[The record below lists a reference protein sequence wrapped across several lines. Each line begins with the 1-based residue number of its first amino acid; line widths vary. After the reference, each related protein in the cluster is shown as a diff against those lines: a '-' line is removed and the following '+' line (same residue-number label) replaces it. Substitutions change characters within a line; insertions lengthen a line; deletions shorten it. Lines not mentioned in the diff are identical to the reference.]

1 MKQYDVLRDAK
12 KYMEA
17 FLQIKRKD
25 GKIVPLRLNSAQRRL
40 HETICEQE
48 KAGKPIR
55 IIILKSR
62 QMGFSTLTEAL
73 IYHRTATR
81 KNVSSFI
88 ITHKDEATANLFR
101 MSKLY
106 QEKNPVRPML
116 KNSNAKELIFEN
128 PTKNA
133 REKERKPGLRSRIKC
148 ATAGGQ
154 GVGRSDTL
162 TNVHASELAFWPG
175 DIAETLSGL
184 MQAVPNTPESLVIIE
199 STANGFNFFKKLWDD
214 AAAGLNDF
222 VPFFAAWYE
231 MDEYRMPYHG
241 EELTTEETE
250 LKAAF
255 GLDNE
260 QIMWRRWC
268 IRNNCGG
275 DLEKFHQEY
284 PTTPEE
290 AFIATGAAVFDRAA
304 VLLRMAAVEQES
316 VQDGGAACRQY
327 PRRGRFTYKEKA
339 AGLNHILIWDSFFA
353 ENERGEVLLFR
364 EPEAGKPY
372 TIGGD
377 TAGEGSDYFTAQVID
392 NITGEQVARLRWQDC
407 DEDEY
412 SKQVYCLGMY
422 YNTALVALEVNF
434 STHPQKVLEYLRYPR
449 LYVRE
454 VFDTYTGKFRQSY
467 GFRTDSITRP
477 VLVAKLVEF
486 MRDNIGSIHDR
497 DTLAEALTFIR
508 NEKGRA
514 EAEINEH
521 DDLLLGLG
529 IALMARGQQTMQ
541 AEAGK
546 AADAG
551 GKKVKWHADMWEDYY
566 NANEEGKKRLIMKW
580 GEPS

>member
-17 FLQIKRKD
+17 FLQIKDKT
-25 GKIVPLRLNSAQRRL
+25 GKIVPFRLNSAQKRL
-40 HETICEQE
+40 YETICQQE

-55 IIILKSR
+55 VVILKSR

-73 IYHRTATR
+73 IYYRTATR

-133 REKERKPGLRSRIKC
+133 REKERKPGLRSRMKC

-175 DIAETLSGL
+175 DIAETLAGL

-231 MDEYRMPYHG
+231 MEEYRMSYYG
-241 EELTTEETE
+241 EELTAEETE

-255 GLDNE
+255 GLDDE

-275 DLEKFHQEY
+275 DLEYFHQEY
-284 PTTPEE
+284 PATPEE
-290 AFIATGAAVFDRAA
+290 AFIATGAAVFSRAA
-304 VLLRMAAVEQES
+304 ILLRLAAVKQEPE
-316 VQDGGAACRQY
+316 
-327 PRRGRFTYKEKA
+327 PRRGRFAYKEKA
-339 AGLNHILIWDSFFA
+339 EGLRHILIWDSAFA
-353 ENERGEVLLFR
+353 EDERGEILVFK
-364 EPEAGKPY
+364 EPQAGRPY

-392 NITGEQVARLRWQDC
+392 NITGEQMARLRWQDC
-407 DEDEY
+407 DEDDY
-412 SKQVYCLGMY
+412 AKQVYCLGMY
-422 YNTALVALEVNF
+422 YNTALIALEVNF

-454 VFDTYTGKFRQSY
+454 VFDTYTGKLRQSY
-467 GFRTDSITRP
+467 G
-477 VLVAKLVEF
+477 
-486 MRDNIGSIHDR
+486 DR
-497 DTLAEALTFIR
+497 
-508 NEKGRA
+508 KS
-514 EAEINEH
+514 
-521 DDLLLGLG
+521 
-529 IALMARGQQTMQ
+529 
-541 AEAGK
+541 
-546 AADAG
+546 
-551 GKKVKWHADMWEDYY
+551 VV
-566 NANEEGKKRLIMKW
+566 
-580 GEPS
+580 

>member
-1 MKQYDVLRDAK
+1 MKSYEVLRDAK

-25 GKIVPLRLNSAQRRL
+25 GKIVPLRLNSAQKRL
-40 HETICEQE
+40 YETICQQE

-55 IIILKSR
+55 VVILKSR

-73 IYHRTATR
+73 IYYRTATR

-106 QEKNPVRPML
+106 QEKNPVCPML

-133 REKERKPGLRSRIKC
+133 REKERKPGLRSRMKC

-175 DIAETLSGL
+175 DIAETLAGL

-231 MDEYRMPYHG
+231 MEEYRMPYYG
-241 EELTTEETE
+241 EELTAEETE

-255 GLDNE
+255 GLDDE

-275 DLEKFHQEY
+275 DLEYFHQEY
-284 PTTPEE
+284 PATPEE
-290 AFIATGAAVFDRAA
+290 AFIATGAAVFSRAA
-304 VLLRMAAVEQES
+304 ILLRLAAVKQEPE
-316 VQDGGAACRQY
+316 
-327 PRRGRFTYKEKA
+327 PRRGRFAYKEKA
-339 AGLNHILIWDSFFA
+339 EGLRHILIWDSAFA
-353 ENERGEVLLFR
+353 EDERGEILVFK
-364 EPEAGKPY
+364 EPQAGRPY

-392 NITGEQVARLRWQDC
+392 NITGEQMARLRWQNC
-407 DEDEY
+407 DEDDY
-412 SKQVYCLGMY
+412 AKQVYCLGMY
-422 YNTALVALEVNF
+422 YNTALIALEVNF

-454 VFDTYTGKFRQSY
+454 VFDTYTGKLRQSY
-467 GFRTDSITRP
+467 GFRTDGMTRP
-477 VLVAKLVEF
+477 VLVAKLVEC

-497 DTLAEALTFIR
+497 DTLGEALTFIR

>member
-17 FLQIKRKD
+17 FLQIKDKT
-25 GKIVPLRLNSAQRRL
+25 GKIVPFRLNSAQKRL
-40 HETICEQE
+40 YETICQQE

-55 IIILKSR
+55 VVILKSR

-73 IYHRTATR
+73 IYYRTATR

-133 REKERKPGLRSRIKC
+133 REKERKPGLRSRMKC

-175 DIAETLSGL
+175 DIAETLAGL

-231 MDEYRMPYHG
+231 MEEYRMPYYG
-241 EELTTEETE
+241 EELTAEETE

-255 GLDNE
+255 GLDDE

-275 DLEKFHQEY
+275 DLEYFHQEY
-284 PTTPEE
+284 PATPEE
-290 AFIATGAAVFDRAA
+290 AFIATGAAVFSRAA
-304 VLLRMAAVEQES
+304 ILLRLAEQE
-316 VQDGGAACRQY
+316 
-327 PRRGRFTYKEKA
+327 PRRGRFAYKEKA
-339 AGLNHILIWDSFFA
+339 EGLRHILIWDSAFA
-353 ENERGEVLLFR
+353 EDERGEILVFK
-364 EPEAGKPY
+364 EPQAGRPY

-392 NITGEQVARLRWQDC
+392 NITGEQMARLRWQNC
-407 DEDEY
+407 DEDDY
-412 SKQVYCLGMY
+412 AKQVYCLGMY
-422 YNTALVALEVNF
+422 YNTALIALEVNF

-454 VFDTYTGKFRQSY
+454 VFDTYTGKLRQSY
-467 GFRTDSITRP
+467 GFRTDGMTRP
-477 VLVAKLVEF
+477 VLVAKLVEC

-497 DTLAEALTFIR
+497 DTLGEALTFIR

>member
-1 MKQYDVLRDAK
+1 MKSYEVLRDAK

-73 IYHRTATR
+73 IYYRTATR

-231 MDEYRMPYHG
+231 MDEYRMPYYG
-241 EELTTEETE
+241 EELTAEETE

-255 GLDNE
+255 GLDND

-304 VLLRMAAVEQES
+304 VLLRMAAAAQELE
-316 VQDGGAACRQY
+316 

-339 AGLNHILIWDSFFA
+339 AGLNHILIWDSVFA

-392 NITGEQVARLRWQDC
+392 NITGEQVARLRWQNC

-454 VFDTYTGKFRQSY
+454 VFDTYTGKLRQSY

-541 AEAGK
+541 AEPDN
-546 AADAG
+546 AD
-551 GKKVKWHADMWEDYY
+551 GKKKKAKWHADMWEDYW
-566 NANEEGKKRLIMKW
+566 NADEEGKKRLILKW

>member
-17 FLQIKRKD
+17 FLQIKDKT
-25 GKIVPLRLNSAQRRL
+25 GKIVPFRLNSAQKRL
-40 HETICEQE
+40 YETICQQE

-55 IIILKSR
+55 VVILKSR

-73 IYHRTATR
+73 IYYRTATR

-133 REKERKPGLRSRIKC
+133 REKERKPGLRSRMKC

-175 DIAETLSGL
+175 DIAETLAGL

-231 MDEYRMPYHG
+231 MEEYRMPYYG
-241 EELTTEETE
+241 EELTAEETE

-255 GLDNE
+255 GLDDE

-275 DLEKFHQEY
+275 DLEYFHQEY
-284 PTTPEE
+284 PATPEE
-290 AFIATGAAVFDRAA
+290 AFIATGAAVFSRAA
-304 VLLRMAAVEQES
+304 ILLRLAAVKQEPE
-316 VQDGGAACRQY
+316 
-327 PRRGRFTYKEKA
+327 PRRGRFAYKEKA
-339 AGLNHILIWDSFFA
+339 EGLRHILIWDSAFA
-353 ENERGEVLLFR
+353 EDERGEILVFK
-364 EPEAGKPY
+364 EPQAGRPY
-372 TIGGD
+372 TA
-377 TAGEGSDYFTAQVID
+377 T
-392 NITGEQVARLRWQDC
+392 
-407 DEDEY
+407 
-412 SKQVYCLGMY
+412 
-422 YNTALVALEVNF
+422 
-434 STHPQKVLEYLRYPR
+434 
-449 LYVRE
+449 
-454 VFDTYTGKFRQSY
+454 QS
-467 GFRTDSITRP
+467 I
-477 VLVAKLVEF
+477 
-486 MRDNIGSIHDR
+486 IHR
-497 DTLAEALTFIR
+497 
-508 NEKGRA
+508 K
-514 EAEINEH
+514 
-521 DDLLLGLG
+521 
-529 IALMARGQQTMQ
+529 
-541 AEAGK
+541 
-546 AADAG
+546 
-551 GKKVKWHADMWEDYY
+551 
-566 NANEEGKKRLIMKW
+566 
-580 GEPS
+580 

>member
-1 MKQYDVLRDAK
+1 MKSYEVLRDAK

-73 IYHRTATR
+73 IYYRTATR

-231 MDEYRMPYHG
+231 MDEYRMPYYG
-241 EELTTEETE
+241 EELTAEETE

-255 GLDNE
+255 GLDND

-290 AFIATGAAVFDRAA
+290 AFIATGAAVFDCAA
-304 VLLRMAAVEQES
+304 VLLRMAAAAQELE
-316 VQDGGAACRQY
+316 

-339 AGLNHILIWDSFFA
+339 AGLNHILIWDSVFA

-392 NITGEQVARLRWQDC
+392 NITGEQVARLRWQNC

-454 VFDTYTGKFRQSY
+454 VFDTYTGKLRQSY

-541 AEAGK
+541 AEPDN
-546 AADAG
+546 AD
-551 GKKVKWHADMWEDYY
+551 GKKKKAKWHADMWEDYW
-566 NANEEGKKRLIMKW
+566 NADEEGKKRLILKW

>member
-1 MKQYDVLRDAK
+1 MKNYEVLRDAK
-12 KYMEA
+12 KYMES

-25 GKIVPLRLNSAQRRL
+25 GKIVPFRLNSAQIRL
-40 HETICEQE
+40 YETIRQQE
-48 KAGKPIR
+48 EAGKPLR

-73 IYHRTATR
+73 IYYRTATR

-133 REKERKPGLRSRIKC
+133 REKEKKPGLRSRIKC
-148 ATAGGQ
+148 STAGGQ

-184 MQAVPNTPESLVIIE
+184 MQAVPNTAESLVIIE

-222 VPFFAAWYE
+222 IPFFAAWYE
-231 MDEYRMPYHG
+231 MEEYRMPYHG
-241 EELTTEETE
+241 ETLTAEEIK

-284 PTTPEE
+284 PATPEE

-304 VLLRMAAVEQES
+304 VLLRLAAAEQEPK
-316 VQDGGAACRQY
+316 

-339 AGLNHILIWDSFFA
+339 AGLNHILIWDSAFSSD
-353 ENERGEVLLFR
+353 ERGETLIFR
-364 EPEAGKPY
+364 EPEAGRPY

-392 NITGEQVARLRWQDC
+392 NITGEQMARLHWQDC

-412 SKQVYCLGMY
+412 AKQVYCLGMY
-422 YNTALVALEVNF
+422 YNTALIALEVNF

-454 VFDTYTGKFRQSY
+454 VFDTYTGKLRQSY
-467 GFRTDSITRP
+467 GFRTDSMTRP

-486 MRDNIGSIHDR
+486 MRDSIGGIHDA
-497 DTLAEALTFIR
+497 DTLKEALTFIR

-514 EAEINEH
+514 EAEVNEH

-541 AEAGK
+541 AK
-546 AADAG
+546 PDKAG
-551 GKKVKWHADMWEDYY
+551 GEKKKVKWYADMWEDYY
-566 NANEEGKKRLIMKW
+566 NADAEGKRRLVAKW
-580 GEPS
+580 GEPE

>member
-17 FLQIKRKD
+17 FLQIKDKT
-25 GKIVPLRLNSAQRRL
+25 GKIVPFRLNSAQKRL
-40 HETICEQE
+40 YETICQQE

-55 IIILKSR
+55 VVILKSR

-73 IYHRTATR
+73 IYYRTATR

-133 REKERKPGLRSRIKC
+133 REKERKPGLRSRMKC

-175 DIAETLSGL
+175 DIAETLAGL

-231 MDEYRMPYHG
+231 MEEYRMPYYG
-241 EELTTEETE
+241 EELTAEETE

-255 GLDNE
+255 GLDDE

-275 DLEKFHQEY
+275 DLEYFHQEY
-284 PTTPEE
+284 PATPEE
-290 AFIATGAAVFDRAA
+290 AFIATGAAVFSRAA
-304 VLLRMAAVEQES
+304 ILLRLAAVKQEQE
-316 VQDGGAACRQY
+316 
-327 PRRGRFTYKEKA
+327 PRRGRFAYKEKA
-339 AGLNHILIWDSFFA
+339 EGLRHILIWDSAFA
-353 ENERGEVLLFR
+353 EDERGEILLFK
-364 EPEAGKPY
+364 EPQAGRPY

-392 NITGEQVARLRWQDC
+392 NITGEQMARLRWQNC
-407 DEDEY
+407 DEDDY
-412 SKQVYCLGMY
+412 AKQVYCLGMY
-422 YNTALVALEVNF
+422 YNTALIALEVNF

-454 VFDTYTGKFRQSY
+454 VFDTYTGKLRQSY

-541 AEAGK
+541 AEPDN
-546 AADAG
+546 AD
-551 GKKVKWHADMWEDYY
+551 GKKKKAKWHADMWEDYW
-566 NANEEGKKRLIMKW
+566 NADEEGKKRLILKW

>member
-1 MKQYDVLRDAK
+1 MKSYEVLRDAK

-73 IYHRTATR
+73 IYYRTATR

-175 DIAETLSGL
+175 DIAETLAGL

-231 MDEYRMPYHG
+231 MDEYRMPYYG
-241 EELTTEETE
+241 EELTAEETE

-255 GLDNE
+255 GLDND

-290 AFIATGAAVFDRAA
+290 AFIATGAAVFDCAA
-304 VLLRMAAVEQES
+304 VLLRMAAAAQELE
-316 VQDGGAACRQY
+316 

-339 AGLNHILIWDSFFA
+339 AGLNHILIWDSVFA

-392 NITGEQVARLRWQDC
+392 NITGEQVARLRWQNC

-454 VFDTYTGKFRQSY
+454 VFDTYTGKLRQSY

-541 AEAGK
+541 AEPDN
-546 AADAG
+546 AD
-551 GKKVKWHADMWEDYY
+551 GKKKKAKWHADMWEDYW
-566 NANEEGKKRLIMKW
+566 NADEEGKKRLILKW

>member
-1 MKQYDVLRDAK
+1 MKRYEVLRDAK
-12 KYMEA
+12 KYMES

-25 GKIVPLRLNSAQRRL
+25 GKIVPFRLNSAQIRL
-40 HETICEQE
+40 YETIRQQE
-48 KAGKPIR
+48 KAGKPLR

-73 IYHRTATR
+73 IYYRTATR

-148 ATAGGQ
+148 STAGGQ

-162 TNVHASELAFWPG
+162 MNIHASELAFWPG

-184 MQAVPNTPESLVIIE
+184 MQAVPNTAESLVIIE

-222 VPFFAAWYE
+222 IPFFAAWYE
-231 MDEYRMPYHG
+231 MEEYRMPYHG
-241 EELTTEETE
+241 ETLTAEEIE

-255 GLDNE
+255 GLDDE

-275 DLEKFHQEY
+275 DLDKFHQEY
-284 PTTPEE
+284 PATPEE
-290 AFIATGAAVFDRAA
+290 AFIATGAAVFNRAA
-304 VLLRMAAVEQES
+304 ILLRLAAIAQEPK
-316 VQDGGAACRQY
+316 

-339 AGLNHILIWDSFFA
+339 AGLNHILIWDIAFSS
-353 ENERGEVLLFR
+353 EERGEILIFK
-364 EPEAGKPY
+364 EPEAGRPY

-392 NITGEQVARLRWQDC
+392 NITGEQMARLRWQNC

-449 LYVRE
+449 MYVRE
-454 VFDTYTGKFRQSY
+454 VFDTYTGKLRQSY
-467 GFRTDSITRP
+467 GFRTNSLTRP

-486 MRDNIGSIHDR
+486 MRDNNGGIHDA
-497 DTLAEALTFIR
+497 DTLKEALTFIR

-514 EAEINEH
+514 EAETDEH

-541 AEAGK
+541 AEEEK
-546 AADAG
+546 SSRQ
-551 GKKVKWHADMWEDYY
+551 KTKWTSDMWEDYY
-566 NANEEGKKRLIMKW
+566 NADPEGKEWLIVKW

>member
-17 FLQIKRKD
+17 FLQIKDKT
-25 GKIVPLRLNSAQRRL
+25 GKIVPFRLNSAQKRL
-40 HETICEQE
+40 YETICQQE

-55 IIILKSR
+55 VVILKSR

-73 IYHRTATR
+73 IYYRTATR

-133 REKERKPGLRSRIKC
+133 REKERKPGLRSRMKC

-175 DIAETLSGL
+175 DIAETLAGL

-231 MDEYRMPYHG
+231 MEEYRMPYYG
-241 EELTTEETE
+241 EELTAEETE

-255 GLDNE
+255 GLDDE

-275 DLEKFHQEY
+275 DLEYFHQEY
-284 PTTPEE
+284 PATPEE
-290 AFIATGAAVFDRAA
+290 AFIATGAAVFSRAA
-304 VLLRMAAVEQES
+304 ILLRLAAVKQEQE
-316 VQDGGAACRQY
+316 
-327 PRRGRFTYKEKA
+327 PRRGRFAYKEKA
-339 AGLNHILIWDSFFA
+339 EGLRHILIWDSAFA
-353 ENERGEVLLFR
+353 EDERGEILVFK
-364 EPEAGKPY
+364 EPQAGRPY

-392 NITGEQVARLRWQDC
+392 NITGEQMARLRWQNC
-407 DEDEY
+407 DEDDY
-412 SKQVYCLGMY
+412 AKQVYCLGIY
-422 YNTALVALEVNF
+422 YNTALIALEVNF

-454 VFDTYTGKFRQSY
+454 VFDTYTGKLRQSY
-467 GFRTDSITRP
+467 GFRTDGMTRP
-477 VLVAKLVEF
+477 VLVAKLVEC

-497 DTLAEALTFIR
+497 DTLGEALTFIR

>member
-17 FLQIKRKD
+17 FLQIKDKT
-25 GKIVPLRLNSAQRRL
+25 GKIVPFRLNSAQKRL
-40 HETICEQE
+40 YETICQQE

-55 IIILKSR
+55 VVILKSR

-73 IYHRTATR
+73 IYYRTATR

-133 REKERKPGLRSRIKC
+133 REKERKPGLRSRMKC

-175 DIAETLSGL
+175 DIAETLAGL

-231 MDEYRMPYHG
+231 MEEYRMPYYG
-241 EELTTEETE
+241 EELTAEETE

-255 GLDNE
+255 GLDDE
-260 QIMWRRWC
+260 QIMWRLWG

-275 DLEKFHQEY
+275 DLEYFHQEY
-284 PTTPEE
+284 PATPEE
-290 AFIATGAAVFDRAA
+290 AFIATGAAVFSRAA
-304 VLLRMAAVEQES
+304 ILLRLAAVKQEQE
-316 VQDGGAACRQY
+316 
-327 PRRGRFTYKEKA
+327 PRRGRFAYKEKA
-339 AGLNHILIWDSFFA
+339 EGLRHILIWDSAFA
-353 ENERGEVLLFR
+353 EDERGEILVFK
-364 EPEAGKPY
+364 EPQAGRPY

-392 NITGEQVARLRWQDC
+392 NITGEQMARLRWQNC
-407 DEDEY
+407 DEDDY
-412 SKQVYCLGMY
+412 AKQVYCLGMY
-422 YNTALVALEVNF
+422 YNTALIALEVNF

-454 VFDTYTGKFRQSY
+454 VFDTYTGKLRQSY
-467 GFRTDSITRP
+467 GFRTDGMTRP
-477 VLVAKLVEF
+477 VLVAKLVEC

-497 DTLAEALTFIR
+497 DTLGEALTFIR